1 MTKRDCL
8 VNHYHEGPQQRS
20 ELCQARV
27 KTRRIHLLPRRQ
39 RATIAVEPFVGLEE
53 VEFDDESGQ
62 WLITIGFSRP
72 WDRPKTQSAALRE
85 DPLKRSYKVVRI
97 DDADGSV
104 ISLKDRILTA
114 AG

>member
-1 MTKRDCL
+1 MDVKEAVRTAKEYVGELFDGEERDN
-8 VNHYHEGPQQRS
+8 VR
-20 ELCQARV
+20 
-27 KTRRIHLLPRRQ
+27 
-39 RATIAVEPFVGLEE
+39 LEE
-53 VEFDDESGQ
+53 VVFDDESDQ

>member
-1 MTKRDCL
+1 M
-8 VNHYHEGPQQRS
+8 
-20 ELCQARV
+20 
-27 KTRRIHLLPRRQ
+27 PRRQ

-53 VEFDDESGQ
+53 VVFDDESDQ

-97 DDADGSV
+97 NDADGSV

>member
-53 VEFDDESGQ
+53 VEFDDESDQ

-72 WDRPKTQSAALRE
+72 WDRPESPVGGSPRGPAKAL
-85 DPLKRSYKVVRI
+85 L
-97 DDADGSV
+97 
-104 ISLKDRILTA
+104 
-114 AG
+114 